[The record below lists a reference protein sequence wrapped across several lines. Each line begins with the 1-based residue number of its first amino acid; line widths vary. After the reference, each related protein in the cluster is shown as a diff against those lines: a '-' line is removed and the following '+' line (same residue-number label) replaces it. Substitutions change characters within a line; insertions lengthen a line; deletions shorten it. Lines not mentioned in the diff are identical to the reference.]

1 MTNSPKN
8 QPTFHINSVGNLNTG
23 DVTIQGDQIGI
34 QHNAVDPEIK
44 QAIADLQTLIAQ
56 LQTQYPHIA
65 TETEALAILDV
76 EFTEIKQDKA
86 HKLATLRKQI
96 LNPERHLQAI
106 KAALEE
112 VTKHYLEESVWAKTA
127 ITYLDKLSEEPNHGA

>member
-34 QHNAVDPEIK
+34 QHDATDPEIK

-76 EFTEIKQDKA
+76 EFTEIKRDKT
-86 HKLATLRKQI
+86 HKLATLRKQL
-96 LNPERHLQAI
+96 LNPDRHLQAT
-106 KAALEE
+106 KATLIE
-112 VTKHYLEESVWAKTA
+112 VAKSA
-127 ITYLDKLSEEPNHGA
+127 CDKSLIVKAIITYLDKLSEEPNHGA

>member
-34 QHNAVDPEIK
+34 QHNAADPEIK
-44 QAIADLQTLIAQ
+44 RAIADLQTLIAQ

-76 EFTEIKQDKA
+76 EFTEIKRDKT
-86 HKLATLRKQI
+86 HKLATLRKQ
-96 LNPERHLQAI
+96 LLDPDRHLQAI
-106 KAALEE
+106 KAALGE
-112 VTKHYLEESVWAKTA
+112 VAKHYLEESVWAKTT